1 MPGKKNSI
9 STNNGIGTTR
19 QRFLQG
25 QVVIPT
31 LYDGTAVGKGRFM
44 TGMVNGQLVLDP
56 STDKP
61 VPLKQIGSLS

>member
-1 MPGKKNSI
+1 MGKKI
-9 STNNGIGTTR
+9 SKTNVSGTTR
-19 QRFLQG
+19 QRFHEG

-56 STDKP
+56 MTEFP
-61 VPLKQIGSLS
+61 VPLRQIGSLS